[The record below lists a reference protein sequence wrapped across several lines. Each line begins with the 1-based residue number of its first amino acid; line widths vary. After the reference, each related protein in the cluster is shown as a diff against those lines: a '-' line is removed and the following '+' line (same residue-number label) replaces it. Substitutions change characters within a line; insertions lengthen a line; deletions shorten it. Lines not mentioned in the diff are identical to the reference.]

1 MLQGHI
7 RWFLSHGPIPIQ
19 NNQSGRER
27 ERDRERDRGIN
38 QVVVVLRDELAGHWE
53 MSTAAPTGT
62 SDASLLFVRY
72 YTEIGKEYVNL
83 P

>member
-1 MLQGHI
+1 MVSFS
-7 RWFLSHGPIPIQ
+7 WS
-19 NNQSGRER
+19 NSDSKQSKWAGERQRE
-27 ERDRERDRGIN
+27 RERDRGIN

-62 SDASLLFVRY
+62 SDACLLFVRY